1 MNLEDYLFNSL
12 TQEYHQSYI
21 KARQEQGMDFIAN
34 FDDWIAKTAELDK
47 LKAQDQQYTWENS
60 EHNPANYPEYK
71 EQDTDTKEIWELKG
85 RIAYNDDQKAL
96 DNQINALQALLAH
109 PDELEKVTID
119 DTTQEHWEI
128 ND

>member
-34 FDDWIAKTAELDK
+34 FDDWIAKTAQLDK
-47 LKAQDQQYTWENS
+47 LKAQDQQHTWENS
-60 EHNPANYPEYK
+60 EHNPVNYPEYK
-71 EQDTDTKEIWELKG
+71 EQDADTKEIWELKG
-85 RIAYNDDQKAL
+85 RIAYNDNQKAL

-109 PDELEKVTID
+109 PDDFEKIQSD
-119 DTTQEHWEI
+119 
-128 ND
+128 